1 MIILDRFG
9 HKATAWLSAMA
20 CVAVGAQDQG
30 RLARLKTPLSSSALI
45 NLLALAIYSHPFI
58 QAQIVLLNAVQQG
71 LSNAR
76 WQFIPTPSILVQGP
90 QSRGSNP
97 ADMGKFRLAVHVVT
111 VTVDMLTAQ
120 HAVLNKLTKPSPCA
134 LTGALNER

>member
-1 MIILDRFG
+1 M
-9 HKATAWLSAMA
+9 AWLSALA
-20 CVAVGAQDQG
+20 CDAVAAQDQG
-30 RLARLKTPLSSSALI
+30 RVAPFQPPLSSSALI
-45 NLLALAIYSHPFI
+45 DLLALAISRRPFI
-58 QAQIVLLNAVQQG
+58 QAQIALLNAAQQG

-76 WQFIPTPSILVQGP
+76 WQFIPTPSISVQGP

-97 ADMGKFRLAVHVVT
+97 AYMGKFRLAVHVVT

-120 HAVLNKLTKPSPCA
+120 HAGLNKFTKPIPCG